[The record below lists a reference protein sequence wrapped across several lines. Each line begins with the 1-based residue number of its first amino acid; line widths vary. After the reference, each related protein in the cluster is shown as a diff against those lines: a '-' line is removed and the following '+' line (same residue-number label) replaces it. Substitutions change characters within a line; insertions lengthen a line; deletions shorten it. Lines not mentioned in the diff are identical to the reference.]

1 MGDLVRASEPVDG
14 PLLVLQQP
22 ELGRKL
28 SLLLLLQA
36 EAPIPRERLDA
47 MIDGNIQ
54 LAQEL
59 RVARTRVGFCS
70 RTATCMTSLRHTAT
84 RALYS

>member
-1 MGDLVRASEPVDG
+1 MALCLQRPKLVRN
-14 PLLVLQQP
+14 LLL
-22 ELGRKL
+22 
-28 SLLLLLQA
+28 LLLLLQA

-59 RVARTRVGFCS
+59 RIARTRVGCCS
-70 RTATCMTSLRHTAT
+70 RTATCMQASGTMINKHSESLV
-84 RALYS
+84 LEDP